1 LTRLSTLAG
10 FLSLLYFVPA
20 LFLFILLMVC
30 FTGSVVCPAGVYA
43 LALSPI
49 LAWLEWPWGK
59 IVPVGMFDGPM
70 WGKVFVL
77 SSILVNAAVIFATA
91 RAVEWFADGRFE
103 RPRAYARRVLMWLG
117 IRKDRLI
124 SRPPKPATVAVAI
137 YLVPALLLWIGWQIC
152 SGWTWVC
159 SAPWLESLAGPWA
172 RWMGWMLTGSNASVE
187 GVFGP
192 FGVRLFVLAAL
203 ALNSTLIFLVVRWY
217 QRIFTTW
224 RHDPPRLVGITIAL
238 IYAIPALFLYI
249 DALRCEGMLC
259 DLGVILAALPWSLAD
274 IAQSR
279 EGGRFIVLVM
289 LALNTVLLYV
299 VSATAC
305 RLARLLLVHR
315 RATN

>member
-1 LTRLSTLAG
+1 MPVPHSLRAHRCPPISIAIVAGYDRLKTWDTILTRLSTLAG
-10 FLSLLYFVPA
+10 FLSLLYLVPA

-30 FTGSVVCPAGVYA
+30 FAGSAVCPAGVYA
-43 LALSPI
+43 LALSPM

-59 IVPVGMFDGPM
+59 IVPVGMFAGPI

-77 SSILVNAAVIFATA
+77 SSILVNGAVIFAIA
-91 RAVEWFADGRFE
+91 KAVEWFAGGRFE
-103 RPRAYARRVLMWLG
+103 RLRACTRHVLMWLG

-172 RWMGWMLTGSNASVE
+172 RWTGWMLTSSNASVE
-187 GVFGP
+187 AVFRP

-224 RHDPPRLVGITIAL
+224 RHDPPRLGC
-238 IYAIPALFLYI
+238 YAIS
-249 DALRCEGMLC
+249 
-259 DLGVILAALPWSLAD
+259 V
-274 IAQSR
+274 
-279 EGGRFIVLVM
+279 
-289 LALNTVLLYV
+289 
-299 VSATAC
+299 
-305 RLARLLLVHR
+305 
-315 RATN
+315 